1 MILFTENTTIVLT
14 GELDQCDRME
24 FADIVSTFGGA
35 VSGSVSRRTTALV
48 VGNGASAAKI
58 ERARDLG
65 VPILTEQEFWD
76 KLAEQFPPQK

>member
-1 MILFTENTTIVLT
+1 MVLFAENTTIVLT
-14 GELDQCDRME
+14 GELDQCDRID
-24 FADIVSTFGGA
+24 FADIVSAFGGDIA
-35 VSGSVSRRTTALV
+35 GSVSRRTTALV

-65 VPILTEQEFWD
+65 VPVLTEKEFWD